1 MRLSI
6 VRFWGQILLKMGVSY
21 TRSSFATVNHLSYA
35 YRFTG
40 SESVSYALRA
50 RMKWSSLSLPALSG
64 WCLLA
69 LKDHSVYKQVFI
81 RLEMKV
87 GQTES

>member
-1 MRLSI
+1 
-6 VRFWGQILLKMGVSY
+6 
-21 TRSSFATVNHLSYA
+21 
-35 YRFTG
+35 
-40 SESVSYALRA
+40 
-50 RMKWSSLSLPALSG
+50 MKWSSLSLPALSG

-87 GQTES
+87 GHTES